1 MKVKIINNFA
11 HIELGMCKV
20 NEIKDVKSSL
30 AKQLIDAKLAE
41 KVASSKKTAKTDEEV
56 ID

>member
-1 MKVKIINNFA
+1 
-11 HIELGMCKV
+11 MCKV
-20 NEIKDVKSSL
+20 NEIKDVKASL